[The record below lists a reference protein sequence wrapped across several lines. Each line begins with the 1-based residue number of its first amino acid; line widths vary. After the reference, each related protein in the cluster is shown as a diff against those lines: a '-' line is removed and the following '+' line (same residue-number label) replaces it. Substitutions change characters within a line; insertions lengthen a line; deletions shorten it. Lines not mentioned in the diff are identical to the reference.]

1 MKTGTGLPHDHSESQ
16 SGCDKNTPP
25 GSPVTASQRSSQYQY
40 LRFLRGGRQQL
51 SNRHAGHRSAS
62 MTSHRTQAFVSMISL
77 ISSDLAQ
84 LDCAATSIH
93 NQRPFCSPRAPRS
106 RCPYP
111 CRLCAATSLS
121 PPGRSRRRSGGREP
135 APVLCTS
142 CLSGSVRA
150 SSSITAIPWW
160 PRWHRCGLTDDERR
174 AVYPE
179 YTRTRFAC
187 RHRPGR
193 RERRCGGR
201 CCESWLSPAFRISV
215 STVWRE
221 LLKR

>member
-1 MKTGTGLPHDHSESQ
+1 M
-16 SGCDKNTPP
+16 
-25 GSPVTASQRSSQYQY
+25 TASQRSSQYQY

-51 SNRHAGHRSAS
+51 LNRHAGHRSAS

-121 PPGRSRRRSGGREP
+121 PPGRSRRRSGGRVP

-174 AVYPE
+174 AVYPHPFCLSTSARASSSNLAGP
-179 YTRTRFAC
+179 TR
-187 RHRPGR
+187 
-193 RERRCGGR
+193 
-201 CCESWLSPAFRISV
+201 S
-215 STVWRE
+215 
-221 LLKR
+221 